1 MRSSASHLR
10 PVSSSG
16 SDWSPVA
23 RKGER
28 AAPVHRC
35 LLVLVPGPGW
45 RVEFIWGEFSPP
57 CFRFRERPLILFFS
71 SWQVFAHL
79 SDSCCVC
86 ELSVGNAR

>member
-10 PVSSSG
+10 PVSSLS
-16 SDWSPVA
+16 SDWTQVA

-28 AAPVHRC
+28 AAAGCRC

-57 CFRFRERPLILFFS
+57 CFLFRGRRLTLLLLAGFCSF
-71 SWQVFAHL
+71 V
-79 SDSCCVC
+79 
-86 ELSVGNAR
+86 